1 MNTNKS
7 DMTGLDQL
15 DTAVLLQKMIVI
27 YGMINYGTK
36 EETETNLF
44 EVLD

>member
-27 YGMINYGTK
+27 YGMINNGTK